1 MIESRNEGGAAYIGH
16 DFPAPAPA
24 PRYSMTTEREE
35 TYVRI
40 IHVSFILMGY
50 FIRGWIR
57 TRAN

>member
-1 MIESRNEGGAAYIGH
+1 MIESRNKGGAAYIGH
-16 DFPAPAPA
+16 DFPASAAA

-50 FIRGWIR
+50 FIRG
-57 TRAN
+57 